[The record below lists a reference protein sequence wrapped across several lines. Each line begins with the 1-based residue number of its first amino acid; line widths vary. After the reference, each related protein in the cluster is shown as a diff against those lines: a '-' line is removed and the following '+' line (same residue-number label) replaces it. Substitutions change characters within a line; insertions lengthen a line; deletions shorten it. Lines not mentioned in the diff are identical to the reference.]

1 MTTIAYISA
10 YICVGIAFAKFCIR
24 RGYFDQHRD
33 EEPDDSDFAAAMA
46 ALCWP
51 IVVALVFLGFAH
63 HFLFVSELDRRK
75 KIIAARRKTSL
86 ENQQAL
92 RILDQEMQEYEARK

>member
-1 MTTIAYISA
+1 MTAIAYISA

-33 EEPDDSDFAAAMA
+33 DEPDDSGFAAAMA

-63 HFLFVSELDRRK
+63 HFLFVSELDRRN
-75 KIIAARRKTSL
+75 KIIAA
-86 ENQQAL
+86 L
-92 RILDQEMQEYEARK
+92 RIPDQEMQEYEARK